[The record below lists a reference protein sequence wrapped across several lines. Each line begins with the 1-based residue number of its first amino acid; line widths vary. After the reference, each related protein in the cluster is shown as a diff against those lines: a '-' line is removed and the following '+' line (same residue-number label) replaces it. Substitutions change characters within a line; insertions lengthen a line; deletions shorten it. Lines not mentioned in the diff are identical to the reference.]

1 MVNMMQKNNDAPPQ
15 GGFIFPK
22 NKLAGAY
29 LFYCPYYFWSKESFG
44 VFRRRVCG
52 KKRMAYSLFVV
63 PVYKKQVVI
72 PGLTQNP
79 ESGELD
85 PESSSG

>member
-1 MVNMMQKNNDAPPQ
+1 
-15 GGFIFPK
+15 
-22 NKLAGAY
+22 
-29 LFYCPYYFWSKESFG
+29 
-44 VFRRRVCG
+44 
-52 KKRMAYSLFVV
+52 MAYSLFVV

-79 ESGELD
+79 ESGGLD